1 MPIKI
6 MCPTTRRTYAA
17 SLALAPEA
25 VRARSPSLR
34 GRLHPARVSK
44 CTTTMA
50 TGWRD
55 TPSQPVDVATPSWPA
70 DMIPVTGQR
79 GTTMPRPRALAFIAK
94 EFREMV
100 PPTLFFLVGFNL
112 IVLTGHLLVNDYR
125 MQLFN
130 YMVATTTALVVGKSV
145 LLANAL
151 PFLRRFDGVP
161 LIAPILF
168 KTLVYC
174 TAVLI
179 VRFVEELVEY
189 WISGGSLSGTLR
201 HVREEFAWHRF
212 AAVQIWIFVLFL
224 VYTTATELAELLGN
238 GELRRSLFGRSDVDP
253 KLTHHQRV
261 QTCEKPR
268 DRTGSAEAEQ
278 CGGVARNDLQ
288 TDLRV
293 RSHHALR
300 GAP

>member
-1 MPIKI
+1 
-6 MCPTTRRTYAA
+6 
-17 SLALAPEA
+17 
-25 VRARSPSLR
+25 
-34 GRLHPARVSK
+34 
-44 CTTTMA
+44 
-50 TGWRD
+50 
-55 TPSQPVDVATPSWPA
+55 
-70 DMIPVTGQR
+70 
-79 GTTMPRPRALAFIAK
+79 MPRPRVLAFVAK
-94 EFREMV
+94 EIREMV

-112 IVLTGHLLVNDYR
+112 IVLTGHLLLNDYR
-125 MQLFN
+125 LQLFN

-174 TAVLI
+174 SAVLI
-179 VRFVEELVEY
+179 VRFLEELIEY
-189 WISGGSLSGTLR
+189 WVSGGSLSGTLR
-201 HVREEFAWHRF
+201 HVREELAWHRF

-224 VYTTATELAELLGN
+224 VYTAATELDELLGK
-238 GELRRSLFGRSDVDP
+238 GELRRMLFGRSTMDL

-261 QTCEKPR
+261 RTCEEPP
-268 DRTGSAEAEQ
+268 DRAGSAEAEQ
-278 CGGVARNDLQ
+278 CGGVARPQLQ